1 MDRFVFK
8 ESQVSSVNQ
17 SVNQSADQDPPTNN
31 TADNEVEDVPI
42 DNTNV
47 GMDNN
52 DDNVI
57 ATSIDVNVN
66 TSPDRDVSDSF
77 QPDIFD
83 PRYWDSLD
91 PRQIE
96 ILAEKG
102 PSRDLLIQKGPKD
115 KYSRR
120 FSALFYNRVLPN
132 GEHCDRDW
140 LVYSKKLD
148 RVFCFGCK
156 LFTKGYRKG
165 QLANEGYNDWIH
177 LGSRLKE
184 HETSADHVLNMT
196 TWYELRNRL
205 QKNQTFDKIAQ

>member
-66 TSPDRDVSDSF
+66 TSLDREVS
-77 QPDIFD
+77 
-83 PRYWDSLD
+83 DSLD

-102 PSRDLLIQKGPKD
+102 PRRDLLIQKGPKD

-132 GEHCDRDW
+132 GEHCDE
-140 LVYSKKLD
+140 
-148 RVFCFGCK
+148 VF
-156 LFTKGYRKG
+156 LMR
-165 QLANEGYNDWIH
+165 
-177 LGSRLKE
+177 
-184 HETSADHVLNMT
+184 
-196 TWYELRNRL
+196 
-205 QKNQTFDKIAQ
+205 